1 MLHFFRK
8 FTSFWIKLFNHSKQ
22 EISSRLNAC
31 HLVYRSIETFK
42 IYKKIT
48 NVLMINLKIIS
59 LFEVKSL
66 SLVDVYIS
74 FWRNRPK
81 TSSEWEGKS
90 LR

>member
-1 MLHFFRK
+1 MG
-8 FTSFWIKLFNHSKQ
+8 FNSGFKG
-22 EISSRLNAC
+22 LK
-31 HLVYRSIETFK
+31 SI
-42 IYKKIT
+42 KKIT

-74 FWRNRPK
+74 FWRNLPK